1 MKKTILL
8 IFFFGCLATN
18 AQSKNKD
25 LQIFTFPEAEKLQR
39 QIQKPIVVFIYTDW
53 CKICHGMKKQTFKND
68 GIINVLNDHFY
79 FINLNAEDK
88 NNITFLGKT
97 FVYKPSGT
105 KSGMHE
111 LAKELGSINGQISY
125 PTTIILNSDFEI
137 EVQVNGYIKSNKM
150 STVLKKYLKLSH

>member
-8 IFFFGCLATN
+8 IFYFGCLATSS
-18 AQSKNKD
+18 QSKNKD
-25 LQIFTFPEAEKLQR
+25 LQIFTFPEAEKLQQ

-53 CKICHGMKKQTFKND
+53 CKICQGMKKKTFKND

-79 FINLNAEDK
+79 FINLNAEDN

-137 EVQVNGYIKSNKM
+137 EVQIDNYFNS
-150 STVLKKYLKLSH
+150 KKFYKLLESYLK